1 MALLHR
7 TGHEQPDNVEVV
19 ELTSEEYETAKRQA
33 LADLG
38 VTYDELARQ
47 AQERR
52 FASLKHRKL
61 WLLIREY

>member
-1 MALLHR
+1 MALLHYLKR
-7 TGHEQPDNVEVV
+7 EEPENVEVV
-19 ELTSEEYETAKRQA
+19 ELTADEYEAAKQRA
-33 LADLG
+33 LDELG

-52 FASLKHRKL
+52 FDSLRHRKL